1 MKILKAHNYYLI
13 GGGEDKSNQ
22 AEIELLK
29 QYNNVVDFYTE
40 NNEKIK
46 ALGLIKTAI
55 KTIWSQQSYSEIR
68 YILNRDKY
76 DIFHCENT
84 FPLISPSAYYAA
96 KAEGV
101 PVIQT
106 LRNYRFFC
114 LNAYLFR
121 DNQVCED
128 CLGKPIP
135 LPGIIHSCYRN
146 SKSGSLVLA
155 TMLSIHRLLRTYQR
169 QVDIFI
175 ALTDFAKRKYI
186 EGGLPKEKI
195 LIKPN
200 FIYPDPGIG
209 EGEGEF
215 ALFVGRLSP
224 EKGINVLLEAW
235 QKLDDNIALKIIGD
249 GPLAN
254 VVTQFADKLSN
265 VEYLGKQPID
275 IIYEIMGQAKA
286 LIFPSLWYEGLPRVI
301 IEAYAKGTPVIASRL
316 GSMET
321 LIEHQRTGLHFSPGC
336 AEELIQ
342 QVHWMLTYS
351 NVWQQMRLEARL
363 EYERYYTA
371 EKNYQRLMEIY
382 QLAIESVKSKSF

>member
-363 EYERYYTA
+363 EY
-371 EKNYQRLMEIY
+371 
-382 QLAIESVKSKSF
+382 